1 MIQAIKQMQNSRCL
15 IPQGEGSWCGRRPR
29 GCGGEGAREE
39 MGRGW
44 QAENVYF
51 GYILLRFKSNSA
63 WLKGVSYR
71 VRSCEYVKSRLAELM
86 CA

>member
-1 MIQAIKQMQNSRCL
+1 
-15 IPQGEGSWCGRRPR
+15 
-29 GCGGEGAREE
+29 